1 MGLDFLDC
9 NDACCYQ
16 WVKQEQSEIK
26 AEIIKV
32 YHSSHQVNFA
42 VLVIL

>member
-1 MGLDFLDC
+1 MELDFLDY

-26 AEIIKV
+26 AKIIKV

-42 VLVIL
+42 VLVLL